1 MLEDFIG
8 KIIKVLFINVYIYII
23 FIKICNLKTKYINKR
38 RYIIVLIGIMFTTYF
53 YMMFE
58 NNIEHMYIIIF
69 MYFVQ
74 VGIIKLMLP
83 DKEQKVI
90 IGTLISNAIVYVFFI
105 ISTTLEFIFQTSLN
119 IDNKL
124 LNMFLTLLIELI
136 LLIYFMKLKKL
147 KNGLT
152 FIIQKTCDGYIDII
166 MINISLVIMMI
177 YVLSTIGTVQIAK
190 QIFAPCVIACIVMI
204 ILFQKT
210 LNLYYMQRQLRKNLD
225 EDAEIIKK
233 KDEEIQRLSDEKFKI
248 SKLNHEF
255 KHRQEALEL
264 KVNNLIANKNFNME
278 ASSELDLINQI
289 KSLSNEYS
297 ENLQSIKNPDIL
309 PSTEITEID
318 DMFKYMQSECI
329 KNKIDFKLHINGNI
343 HHLVNKIIPT
353 NRLVTLIGDHLRD
366 AIIAINSGNNKYRSI
381 VAILGTKDKIYE
393 FCVYDTG
400 IEFEIDTLLKLG
412 LEPVTTHKE
421 NGGTGIGFITTFET
435 LKATKASLII
445 EEKHEMRDNDYTK
458 AVIIRFDGKN
468 EYKIRSYRAK
478 DILKV
483 LKSNRITI
491 EPYADKIVKYSQ

>member
-1 MLEDFIG
+1 MYEDFIG
-8 KIIKVLFINVYIYII
+8 KIIKTIFMNIFTFIVLFKIYNIKTRKISKVKLFIVITGIISVTYIYI
-23 FIKICNLKTKYINKR
+23 L
-38 RYIIVLIGIMFTTYF
+38 L
-53 YMMFE
+53 E
-58 NNIEHMYIIIF
+58 NNIDHMYLIIF
-69 MYFVQ
+69 MYLTQ
-74 VGIIKLMLP
+74 VGIIKLININN
-83 DKEQKVI
+83 EQNI
-90 IGTLISNAIVYVFFI
+90 FIGLLISNAIVYVFLI
-105 ISTTLEFIFQTSLN
+105 VATTIEFIFQILFRPES
-119 IDNKL
+119 KL
-124 LNMFLTLLIELI
+124 LNMTMTLLIELI
-136 LLIYFMKLKKL
+136 LIICFIHIKKL
-147 KNGLT
+147 KNGLSFLT
-152 FIIQKTCDGYIDII
+152 NKSGDGYIELI
-166 MINISLVIMMI
+166 MINASLVIMMI
-177 YVLSTIGTVQIAK
+177 YVISTIGTPQIVK
-190 QIFAPCVIACIVMI
+190 HIFAPSVIACIVMI

-289 KSLSNEYS
+289 NSLSNEYS

-329 KNKIDFKLHINGNI
+329 KNKIDFKLHINGNV
-343 HHLVNKIIPT
+343 HHLVNKIIPI

-412 LEPVTTHKE
+412 LEPVTTHKD

-458 AVIIRFDGKN
+458 AVIIRFDGRN

-483 LKSNRITI
+483 LKSNRIAI
-491 EPYADKIVKYSQ
+491 EPYADKIIKYSQ